1 MTETL
6 HFERQLALVPAPL
19 DKSSGREQT
28 VVLPQVVKTNLEAG
42 RLRLHLQPLSLS
54 SSLSSSSSPLP
65 SAWLNYGHLSL
76 LLHIKMA
83 ERTFPTM

>member
-1 MTETL
+1 MLSAETS
-6 HFERQLALVPAPL
+6 ASAPL
-19 DKSSGREQT
+19 RTSSGREES
-28 VVLPQVVKTNLEAG
+28 VVVPRHIKTNLEAG

-54 SSLSSSSSPLP
+54 SSLSSSSSSPSP
-65 SAWLNYGHLSL
+65 SAWLNYSHLAL